1 MMRED
6 AIQALSSTTARVRLK
21 AVRFLADN
29 GDRSDLSTLRN
40 ALKQEGVKYI
50 RASLE
55 LAIKRLS
62 DAPSSAGH
70 ASVEEVEVPP
80 DVRSQIRTEIT
91 AELTGQLL
99 HEISSPVGLIASAA
113 SREVP
118 DYEQSKTKSVVDTLK
133 RVFDAI
139 EQLKVA
145 AAVPQPT
152 EFDLADLLSEVAAEA
167 TPCDR
172 PELIS
177 LIGARPMLVSSDRA
191 GIRMALSNGVRN
203 AVEAVSNLGLEE
215 PHPITI
221 TWGATDID
229 YWVVVLD
236 HGPGI
241 VGPVESAFGVGKT
254 TKRGHSGFGLVIA
267 RQAIE
272 TLGGA
277 CHLQPAADEG
287 ARFEVR
293 WPR

>member
-1 MMRED
+1 MTRED
-6 AIQALSSTTARVRLK
+6 ALQALSSTTARERLK
-21 AVRFLADN
+21 AVRFFSDN
-29 GDRSDLSTLRN
+29 GDRSDLSTLRD
-40 ALKQEGVKYI
+40 ALKREGVTYV
-50 RASLE
+50 RTSLE
-55 LAIKRLS
+55 LAIKRVS
-62 DAPSSAGH
+62 DSPTSTDQ
-70 ASVEEVEVPP
+70 ASMEEVEVPL

-113 SREVP
+113 GREVP
-118 DYEQSKTKSVVDTLK
+118 DYEQSRTKSFVDTLK

-139 EQLKVA
+139 EQLKIA
-145 AAVPQPT
+145 AAVPKPT
-152 EFDLADLLSEVAAEA
+152 EFDLADLLSEIAAEA
-167 TPCDR
+167 IPCDQ
-172 PELIS
+172 PQLIS
-177 LIGARPMLVSSDRA
+177 LIGTRPMLITSDRA
-191 GIRMALSNGVRN
+191 LLRIALSNGARN
-203 AVEAVSNLGLEE
+203 AVEAVSDAAIEK
-215 PHPITI
+215 PHPITV

-236 HGPGI
+236 RGPGI

-254 TKRGHSGFGLVIA
+254 NKRGHSGFGLTIA

-277 CHLQPAADEG
+277 CSLQPATEDG